1 MDWSSNL
8 SRNTLAMSGVGERDA
23 IAMSIPFSLRA
34 YMMPLAC
41 LKRLGES
48 LLDRHSLS
56 EIRNQSIEQTRN
68 TSRRSSNWRL
78 LTSEAGSGE
87 LRREGGTKEEGDRP
101 VEGPEG
107 VVEVEDDEAGKHL
120 EEAQDLQRLRLHPLV
135 AHLRSLLLVAATA
148 TRRRK
153 ERLEVSREPETGPC
167 GAETAEGARFNTV
180 SVIKSR
186 RNRQGRPERNA

>member
-1 MDWSSNL
+1 
-8 SRNTLAMSGVGERDA
+8 
-23 IAMSIPFSLRA
+23 
-34 YMMPLAC
+34 MMPLAC

-68 TSRRSSNWRL
+68 ASRRSSNWRL

-87 LRREGGTKEEGDRP
+87 LRREGGTKEEGDGP

-153 ERLEVSREPETGPC
+153 ERLEGSGKP
-167 GAETAEGARFNTV
+167 ETAEGARFNTV
-180 SVIKSR
+180 SVIRVRETDSR
-186 RNRQGRPERNA
+186 VGQSETRVLQDLTGPKTGQTVGLARIRAT